1 MSGVS
6 PEPVGMEAM
15 DSETAMINPAAGQGK
30 KPTEKRLSV
39 IKHLSPRA
47 IIQVFLTVLALGS
60 AVVAFVFSII
70 FRDHLVVQL
79 EANYTGMTKKQDDG
93 TFILPCI
100 RSTLQDKC
108 NNDNNDMCWDRCC
121 PPGYICE
128 RSPVVGLY
136 CQDGATVCG
145 GGDTKKENWCRDF
158 ADIPGTCK
166 SEVCQTKKMVHDLTL
181 PAFFLA
187 GIGVVADVVDC
198 VVFFAVPDA
207 VTCKAGVNLFSS
219 CVKWIAFGVILGAG
233 TQGFMTDLYDNQ
245 CFNKEGMTMV
255 QETGQ
260 YLVSFVVSEVIS
272 ALISLILAPISAY
285 YGGKLIGVPYVK

>member
-6 PEPVGMEAM
+6 PETLGTEAM
-15 DSETAMINPAAGQGK
+15 DSETAIINPAAGAAKKPGK
-30 KPTEKRLSV
+30 KLSI

-70 FRDHLVVQL
+70 FQDYLTVQL
-79 EANYTGMTKKQDDG
+79 EANYEG
-93 TFILPCI
+93 TLKSEILPCI
-100 RSTLQDKC
+100 RSTLQDQC
-108 NNDNNDMCWDRCC
+108 NNQINDQCWDRCC

-136 CQDGATVCG
+136 CQDGGTVCG
-145 GGDTKKENWCRDF
+145 GGEDKKANWCRDF

-166 SEVCQTKKMVHDLTL
+166 SEVCQTKAMVHDMTL

-187 GIGVVADVVDC
+187 GLGVVADVVDC
-198 VVFFAVPDA
+198 VVFFAVPDS
-207 VTCKAGVNLFSS
+207 VQCKAGVNLFSS
-219 CVKWIAFGVILGAG
+219 CVKWVAFGVILGAG
-233 TQGFMTDLYDNQ
+233 TQQFMTDLYDNQ

-260 YLVSFVVSEVIS
+260 FLVSFVVSEVIS